1 MKLIGKFGAVLTDKG
16 VPLLATITVYLLG
29 TSTKATIYT
38 TPGATSEKDNP
49 FQTDSLGRFQ
59 FFAECGQYDVEVSG
73 AGITNYKI
81 ENVFMDLPYSW
92 LDIVCDN
99 GDVVTDAGEV
109 VFHSS
114 F

>member
-1 MKLIGKFGAVLTDKG
+1 MKHIGYFSSVLSDKG
-16 VPLLATITVYLLG
+16 VPILATCTVYLLG

-38 TPGATSEKDNP
+38 GPSGSSEKDNP

-59 FFAECGQYDVEVSG
+59 FFAECSQYDIEVSG
-73 AGITNYKI
+73 SGITNFKI

-92 LDIVCDN
+92 LDIVCAG
-99 GDVVTDAGEV
+99 GDVVTDKGEV

>member
-16 VPLLATITVYLLG
+16 IPLLATITVYILG

-49 FQTDSLGRFQ
+49 FQTDVLGRFQ
-59 FFAECGQYDVEVSG
+59 FFAACGQYDIEVSG

-81 ENVFMDLPYSW
+81 ENVFLDLPYSW
-92 LDIVCDN
+92 LDIVCAE
-99 GDVVTDAGEV
+99 GEVVTDEGEV
-109 VFHSS
+109 VFASS

>member
-1 MKLIGKFGAVLTDKG
+1 MKYIGYFSSVLSDKG
-16 VPLLATITVYLLG
+16 VPILATVTVYLLG

-38 TPGATSEKDNP
+38 GPGGSSEKDNP

-59 FFAECGQYDVEVSG
+59 FFAAVGQYDIEVSG
-73 AGITNYKI
+73 SGITNFKI

-92 LDIVCDN
+92 LDIICDEGN
-99 GDVVTDAGEV
+99 VVTNEGEV
-109 VFHSS
+109 IFHSS

>member
-1 MKLIGKFGAVLTDKG
+1 MKLIGYWRSIITDKG
-16 VPLLATITVYLLG
+16 VPLLATITVYILG

-38 TPGATSEKDNP
+38 TPGASSEKDNP

-59 FFAECGQYDVEVSG
+59 FFAAVGQYDIEVSG
-73 AGITNYKI
+73 AGITNFKI
-81 ENVFMDLPYSW
+81 ENVFMGLPYSW
-92 LDIVCDN
+92 LDIVCAD
-99 GDVVTDAGEV
+99 GDVVTDKGEV